1 MRRLLM
7 TGAALAALSLP
18 AAGADLALLLA
29 NQDYATLP
37 DAKDKVLSD
46 DLRGAF
52 EAAGFTVLSEDDA
65 DRGEVQA
72 RLIRFISEAPESER
86 LVVVLSGYFRHSDR
100 ESWLVPVEAKTGD
113 FAEMLERGLPLSA
126 VLTVLAGH
134 PGKALLVLGAV
145 DTEDTEGVEGLVM
158 PGLGALEIPQG
169 VSVLSGTPA
178 EAAKFLSGDFLQ
190 PGAALDL
197 AAGQAGLR
205 AAGFLPAGHAL
216 IAAAPGVAATSPPP
230 PADPEQAYW
239 DLAER
244 EDTIEGYQLYLERHA
259 KGVHADQA
267 RARIAAIKAEP
278 ERAAKSAEDALNLS
292 RDQRREIQ
300 QNLTVLD
307 FDPRG
312 VDGIFGP
319 GSRAAIARW
328 QAAEGF
334 EANGFVTREQITRL
348 SAQGETRAAQLE
360 AEAAERRAE
369 QERQDRIYWEQ
380 TGAAGDEAGLRAYLK
395 KHPDGAFADLAQE
408 RLAVFEA
415 ERREQAEAADRTA
428 WDNAVKLDTVAGYRD
443 YLAATGAAAFRE
455 EAEARIAALETE
467 AAGAATIEQAQ
478 AGEDALNLP
487 GVARTLI
494 ESRLA
499 QLGLKPGKADGT
511 FDEDTRRAIRRYQH
525 SGNLPVT
532 GYLDQATVAQL
543 LAGSIGL
550 R

>member
-178 EAAKFLSGDFLQ
+178 EAAEFLSGDFLQ

-205 AAGFLPAGHAL
+205 AAGFLP
-216 IAAAPGVAATSPPP
+216 
-230 PADPEQAYW
+230 
-239 DLAER
+239 
-244 EDTIEGYQLYLERHA
+244 
-259 KGVHADQA
+259 
-267 RARIAAIKAEP
+267 
-278 ERAAKSAEDALNLS
+278 
-292 RDQRREIQ
+292 
-300 QNLTVLD
+300 
-307 FDPRG
+307 
-312 VDGIFGP
+312 
-319 GSRAAIARW
+319 
-328 QAAEGF
+328 
-334 EANGFVTREQITRL
+334 
-348 SAQGETRAAQLE
+348 
-360 AEAAERRAE
+360 
-369 QERQDRIYWEQ
+369 
-380 TGAAGDEAGLRAYLK
+380 
-395 KHPDGAFADLAQE
+395 
-408 RLAVFEA
+408 
-415 ERREQAEAADRTA
+415 
-428 WDNAVKLDTVAGYRD
+428 
-443 YLAATGAAAFRE
+443 
-455 EAEARIAALETE
+455 
-467 AAGAATIEQAQ
+467 
-478 AGEDALNLP
+478 
-487 GVARTLI
+487 
-494 ESRLA
+494 
-499 QLGLKPGKADGT
+499 
-511 FDEDTRRAIRRYQH
+511 
-525 SGNLPVT
+525 
-532 GYLDQATVAQL
+532 
-543 LAGSIGL
+543 
-550 R
+550 